1 MTFNDALRLIDDGNK
16 YRYLRVFDTEGK
28 RILDLDADN
37 NLLLRERL
45 EQYRT
50 ILSTYGKVKIQIATE
65 SIYKQNWKD
74 AFNWNVTF
82 NESATQTPAINV
94 PTLGGPPAGYVSS
107 NEALLMAQIAGL
119 NKQMEFQLEMQKLR
133 NEMSAMKNG
142 GGSFD
147 KYLPML
153 GMFMDL
159 DETKIKNMMLLS
171 SMNGGGFSQQHNTG
185 INGPP
190 QQNSVAGTDE
200 EKQTIENIN
209 KQLELLAE
217 KVHAKSIEQFLVV
230 LNQKPEFLN
239 TLIQM
244 AQNFK

>member
-1 MTFNDALRLIDDGNK
+1 MTFNDALQLIDDGNK
-16 YRYLRVFDTEGK
+16 YKYLRVFDTEGK
-28 RILDLDADN
+28 RLLDLDADN
-37 NLLLRERL
+37 NLLLREKL
-45 EQYRT
+45 ATYRT
-50 ILSTYGKVKIQIATE
+50 ILSTYGKVKIQVATE

-74 AFNWNVTF
+74 AFSWNVTF
-82 NESATQTPAINV
+82 NEVATQTPQLNV
-94 PTLGGPPAGYVSS
+94 PTLNGPPAGFISN

-119 NKQMEFQLEMQKLR
+119 NKQMEFDREMQKLR
-133 NEMSAMKNG
+133 AEISASKNN
-142 GGSFD
+142 GGSFE

-159 DETKIKNMMLLS
+159 DENKIKNMMLLS
-171 SMNGGGFSQQHNTG
+171 SMNGGGFQQHHGG

-190 QQNSVAGTDE
+190 QQTNSVAGTDE